1 MHVEDLKIWFPKSG
15 YPENL
20 IKEQVE
26 KVLRLSPSDVNNSKK
41 VNHVAL
47 VVTYNA
53 AFNNLP
59 QVI

>member
-1 MHVEDLKIWFPKSG
+1 MQVEDLKIWFRKSG
-15 YPENL
+15 YPDNL

-26 KVLRLSPSDVNNSKK
+26 KVLRLSPSDVNNGKK
-41 VNHVAL
+41 VNDVAL

-53 AFNNLP
+53 AFNNLS